1 MENKEKAKASAVIIT
16 RNIYDL
22 SKDTDNVYESVAILS
37 KRANQIA
44 TRDKKELHQKID
56 EFSGGSDTLDEL
68 YENREQIEIVR
79 RSELEPKPTLV
90 ATQEFLDNDLYYRN
104 PSKESQDTK
113 IAEEEAKLLVKD
125 MTEAEPDGDKAG
137 KKAKKS

>member
-1 MENKEKAKASAVIIT
+1 MENKEKEKASTVIIT

-22 SKDTDNVYESVAILS
+22 SKGTENIYESVAMLS

-44 TRDKKELHQKID
+44 TQEKKELHMKID

-79 RSELEPKPTLV
+79 HSEMVPKPTLV
-90 ATQEFLDNDLYYRN
+90 ATQEYLDGDLYFRN
-104 PSKESQDTK
+104 PGKESQEMKK
-113 IAEEEAKLLVKD
+113 IAAEEAELLRTNND
-125 MTEAEPDGDKAG
+125 DERGTNDKEKG
-137 KKAKKS
+137 NK